1 MRRVRAAALA
11 GALALLVAGAGCGR
25 FVILHDPLSAA
36 EHNDLG
42 VAYESAGKPGL
53 ARREYRRALKLDSG
67 LTIARVNLGNLDAS
81 EARWRSAEKHY
92 RRALRDA
99 PADPHAL
106 NNLAWVLYRQ
116 GRNLDEAEAFARRA
130 LESASDADTAF
141 TNTLDAI
148 VRARAAAR

>member
-42 VAYESAGKPGL
+42 VAYESAGKPDL
-53 ARREYRRALKLDSG
+53 ARREYRRALRLDAG
-67 LTIARVNLGNLDAS
+67 LAIARINLGNLDAA
-81 EARWRSAEKHY
+81 EERWSTAEKHY
-92 RRALRDA
+92 RRALKDA
-99 PADPHAL
+99 PEDPHAL

-116 GRNLDEAEAFARRA
+116 GRDLDQAEAFARRA
-130 LESASDADTAF
+130 LSIAGHADTAF
-141 TNTLDAI
+141 TNTLEAI
-148 VRARAAAR
+148 VNARAGTR